1 MPHPDQLAERRL
13 GQPLAFQVCRQL
25 VHRLAD
31 MHDRYILVKYDYLRR
46 EFLMRTS
53 GIIMF
58 AMRLAEIRRRKGF
71 SQAKLGEAIGVEQA
85 TISRLENGY
94 NNVTL
99 GIVRRAADALEVPL
113 SEIFSDPRSELED
126 QLIDFFRSLPPD
138 RQQGWLDMARLVAEP
153 QASPKKERA

>member
-1 MPHPDQLAERRL
+1 
-13 GQPLAFQVCRQL
+13 
-25 VHRLAD
+25 
-31 MHDRYILVKYDYLRR
+31 MHDRYILVKYDYFQR
-46 EFLMRTS
+46 EFLMRAS